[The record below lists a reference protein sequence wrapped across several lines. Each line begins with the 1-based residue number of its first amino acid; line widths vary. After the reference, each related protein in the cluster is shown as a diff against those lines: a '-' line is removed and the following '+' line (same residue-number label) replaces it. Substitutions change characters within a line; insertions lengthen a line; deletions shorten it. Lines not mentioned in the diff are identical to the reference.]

1 MRAATDDYVEN
12 PSLCVTALV
21 ERPFHAL
28 SIDPKSWSPDGALRL
43 HGPLAIN
50 SSRAGGSTMSTR
62 RSELDQSRRYGV
74 VHGECWYRFE
84 QDGKKFDHQGL
95 EILTDEVGEDAAKH
109 QPRRN
114 DAAVSQMPRSSAAER
129 MRRTRERRRAGIIA
143 VVSVEIR

>member
-1 MRAATDDYVEN
+1 M
-12 PSLCVTALV
+12 
-21 ERPFHAL
+21 
-28 SIDPKSWSPDGALRL
+28 
-43 HGPLAIN
+43 
-50 SSRAGGSTMSTR
+50 TR
-62 RSELDQSRRYGV
+62 QQPELDRSRSYGV
-74 VHGECWYRFE
+74 VYGTAPYRYE

-143 VVSVEIR
+143 VVSVEVKQQDVNRLVARNLISSDETGDREKIAAAVRRVLENWAEI

>member
-1 MRAATDDYVEN
+1 
-12 PSLCVTALV
+12 
-21 ERPFHAL
+21 
-28 SIDPKSWSPDGALRL
+28 
-43 HGPLAIN
+43 
-50 SSRAGGSTMSTR
+50 MSTR

-143 VVSVEIR
+143 VVGVEITKRDVEQFVARNLLSRGDAHDREKIAIAVRRAMENRLRSDH

>member
-1 MRAATDDYVEN
+1 
-12 PSLCVTALV
+12 
-21 ERPFHAL
+21 
-28 SIDPKSWSPDGALRL
+28 
-43 HGPLAIN
+43 
-50 SSRAGGSTMSTR
+50 MSTR

-74 VHGECWYRFE
+74 VHGECWYRSE

-143 VVSVEIR
+143 VVSVEIRQQDLDKLVARNLISPEETDDREKIATAIRRALENWHQT